1 MWTVEGPSKSKVFI
15 DHVKAP
21 PVQDMPSSFSKQVM
35 TSVAVH
41 PDMLRL
47 RAVYLQEHQ
56 LLVGEMTSLGQDVD
70 RQRRDLDI
78 EELYMDQVLQQ
89 PVTCSEHE
97 QSVRDLQERLA
108 NKRRSHKAAKIRF
121 LQLKRNVLL
130 QHQSEFA
137 TLPCLNGTLQLRRL
151 LGRGASSEVWQ
162 AHCLSTDSLVA
173 VKLSANIQNATVEFD
188 NHKLVTAHSSRYAV
202 PVHTL
207 AHTTFHQREYAIMT
221 MDCMNCDLAHYLE
234 TNGPCAPLLARHI
247 LHQLALATTYMHENN
262 MAHGDLKPGNVLVKD
277 VSAVTV
283 QLTDF
288 HLARPRYDPIDV
300 GVNASPSYAPPEWYL
315 LPTTADSCEAGTTY
329 EKADVWALGVIY
341 YQSLFT
347 RHPMGSFSSKHE
359 LQHNMRLYSSS
370 HPTSTSSLHFPTA
383 IPAMDMV
390 ILARCLHPDW
400 TARPTA
406 MELLAMLSQLT

>member
-21 PVQDMPSSFSKQVM
+21 PDQDMPSSFSKQVT

-108 NKRRSHKAAKIRF
+108 NKRRSHK
-121 LQLKRNVLL
+121 
-130 QHQSEFA
+130 SEFA

-234 TNGPCAPLLARHI
+234 
-247 LHQLALATTYMHENN
+247 NN

-288 HLARPRYDPIDV
+288 HLARPRYDAIDV

-315 LPTTADSCEAGTTY
+315 LPTTADSCEAGTSY

-390 ILARCLHPDW
+390 MCCWCCCISRH
-400 TARPTA
+400 
-406 MELLAMLSQLT
+406 LTWADMG